1 MRLATALAALTL
13 ATVAQAQPAKPR
25 KLTELQEASVNY
37 VATRAR
43 LAKKYMDLGVK
54 EKDMIAKSLETVR
67 EAMRDPEGARVR
79 NVELLDFRG
88 GKVVCGEINPKNGY
102 GAYVGY
108 MPFVATYDSYEMWD
122 ARDDPT
128 RRDSHY
134 GVLVACAPK

>member
-79 NVELLDFRG
+79 NVELRDFRG
-88 GKVVCGEINPKNGY
+88 GRSS
-102 GAYVGY
+102 A
-108 MPFVATYDSYEMWD
+108 
-122 ARDDPT
+122 AR
-128 RRDSHY
+128 
-134 GVLVACAPK
+134 